1 MAKVIGFVGSPR
13 KGGNTD
19 TLVQAVLAG
28 AADKGA
34 ETKIYYLNDLA
45 IKGCQ
50 GCEACKDDQA
60 CATDDEMQP
69 IYKEII
75 EADGI
80 VIGSPIYAA
89 YLSGQTKLFMDRW
102 YAFFDRD
109 LVSWLPQGKRFVLVI
124 TYGDEGDEV
133 YNSVVVSLG
142 TLVRMTSPE
151 LLEILV
157 LSGTE
162 DKDSASRN
170 RDILRRARLLG
181 YRLAGE

>member
-34 ETKIYYLNDLA
+34 ET
-45 IKGCQ
+45 
-50 GCEACKDDQA
+50 
-60 CATDDEMQP
+60 
-69 IYKEII
+69 
-75 EADGI
+75 